1 MTDDRLTDSQP
12 DDPDASGHGDGHDA
26 DHGLPFNLKGSAEG
40 SPAWLSEF
48 EELANRELKGG
59 SSCEQVHP
67 QVARW
72 YEQAHR
78 SGPLKSRDSIQQA
91 MACLSTEVLNTIP
104 DDLYEHLLKV
114 VDEDSLAAWVEYV
127 LYIGRAFE
135 RSLERGD
142 FDDL

>member
-1 MTDDRLTDSQP
+1 MTDDRLTDFEP
-12 DDPDASGHGDGHDA
+12 DDPEPDEHD
-26 DHGLPFNLKGSAEG
+26 DQPDFEFDLPFNLRHGAEAH
-40 SPAWLSEF
+40 PAWLSEF
-48 EELANRELKGG
+48 EELANRELESG

-78 SGPLKSRDSIQQA
+78 SGPLASRDSIQQA
-91 MACLSTEVLNTIP
+91 MACLSTEVLSTIP
-104 DDLYEHLLKV
+104 DDLYEQLLTI
-114 VDEDSLAAWVEYV
+114 VDEDTLAAWVEYV

-135 RSLERGD
+135 KSLERGD